1 MFWGSDS
8 GLAKSRVSAPSPNS
22 TALVALIHQTL
33 QELKQAHFRKRQQ
46 FIPPPES
53 RNQLP

>member
-1 MFWGSDS
+1 MFWSSDS

-33 QELKQAHFRKRQQ
+33 QELKQDHFKKRQQ
-46 FIPPPES
+46 FISPSES
-53 RNQLP
+53 RTQLP